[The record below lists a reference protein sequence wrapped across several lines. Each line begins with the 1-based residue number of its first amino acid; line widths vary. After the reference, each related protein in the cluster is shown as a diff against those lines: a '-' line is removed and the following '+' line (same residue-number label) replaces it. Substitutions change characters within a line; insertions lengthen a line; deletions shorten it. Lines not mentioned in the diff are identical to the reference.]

1 MFKQVQWKFFAIT
14 TSLLLAVLIAALA
27 SINLIMQAVMQHQ
40 SQVVL
45 KQIAASVEYDDTTS
59 TFTYIPEMNGG
70 NKPPDAPD
78 GIPGDKP
85 MGSPADKIED
95 MPPPPCATESTEPDV
110 TEENTEKNPPTE
122 GETEGSTPVPP
133 TEEDETIPP
142 TSLSPS
148 ENETKPPKPFEEDN
162 TRPEITTTV
171 HDAPN
176 KQTTTESVTP
186 PVTATLP
193 VQRPEPAI
201 TTTKPVHPDP
211 QQTITA
217 PPLPPEYEFPT
228 YPPFPEWEQRP
239 TEEFER
245 PTNEHGYPEP
255 PYHRHDYEEWDD
267 DYEYDYDD
275 NDYFCSYPEPDNR
288 CDEFW
293 NKFCCEPTEAFL
305 QETTEESTDT
315 YRYDSG
321 DYGNNNDDSDIDAD
335 NVENIVQLSGGS
347 TPVLNGFT
355 VINHSPKQ
363 VMAADTLSPMLKNE
377 PIPKSLGSIDFFI
390 LMADKGGNFVASLN
404 NEVLNAESAQKYVS
418 AIINDGAANGMLNS
432 YQFCSSEKGNGTI
445 MVFTDKSSEM
455 DMLDQLSRT
464 SILIGVV
471 GFIVLSAI
479 AFFLSKK
486 SIEPVK
492 VAFEKQKQ
500 FISDASHELKTP
512 LTIIS
517 ANADVLSEEIGCNK
531 WLTYIQAQADRMN
544 VLVNDLLNLTRLENN
559 TSDFIKCEFDLSKA
573 VENTVLPFECRAFE
587 ENRKLEIDIQ
597 DGLTVSGSERHIKQM
612 AAIFIDNALKY
623 SDENGTVRVSLSLI
637 GDKKVFSVFNT
648 GTGIKESDKDK
659 IFERFY
665 RSDDSRS
672 RMTGGYGLGL
682 PIAKSIIDKHKFKV
696 SIDNNE
702 GHSICFTV
710 TM

>member
-59 TFTYIPEMNGG
+59 TFTYFPEMNGG

-78 GIPGDKP
+78 DMPGDKP
-85 MGSPADKIED
+85 MGSPADNIED
-95 MPPPPCATESTEPDV
+95 MPPPQGTTESNGSDATEGNT
-110 TEENTEKNPPTE
+110 ENTPPTE
-122 GETEGSTPVPP
+122 GETEGNTPAPP
-133 TEEDETIPP
+133 TEENKTNPP
-142 TSLSPS
+142 TGNEPS
-148 ENETKPPKPFEEDN
+148 ENETNPNKPSEEDN
-162 TRPEITTTV
+162 TRPAVTTSAQV
-171 HDAPN
+171 SPN
-176 KQTTTESVTP
+176 KQTSTQPIGSA
-186 PVTATLP
+186 VTATNPADHPELP
-193 VQRPEPAI
+193 I
-201 TTTKPVHPDP
+201 TTTAPNLPPPV
-211 QQTITA
+211 QTTTA
-217 PPLPPEYEFPT
+217 PPLPPENVFPT
-228 YPPFPEWEQRP
+228 YPPYPEWEQRP
-239 TEEFER
+239 TEGFEP
-245 PTNEHGYPEP
+245 PTNEYGYPEP
-255 PYHRHDYEEWDD
+255 PYHKNEYDEEWEYEEDD
-267 DYEYDYDD
+267 D
-275 NDYFCSYPEPDNR
+275 DYFCSYPEPDCR
-288 CDEFW
+288 YDEYR
-293 NKFCCEPTEAFL
+293 NKFCCEPTEAFT
-305 QETTEESTDT
+305 QETTEEYTEP
-315 YRYDSG
+315 YYYD
-321 DYGNNNDDSDIDAD
+321 NDDYDEDEYYD
-335 NVENIVQLSGGS
+335 DDEGIVQLAGGN

-355 VINHSPKQ
+355 VVNNAPKQ
-363 VMAADTLSPMLKNE
+363 VMAADALSPKLNNE

-404 NEVLNAESAQKYVS
+404 NEVLNADSAQKYVS

-471 GFIVLSAI
+471 GFIVLSAV

-559 TSDFIKCEFDLSKA
+559 TSDFIKCDFDLSKA

-597 DGLTVSGSERHIKQM
+597 EGLTANGSERHIKQM

-623 SDENGTVRVSLSLI
+623 SDENGTVRVSLSLV

-696 SIDNNE
+696 SIDNHE

>member
-45 KQIAASVEYDDTTS
+45 KQIAASVEYDDATS
-59 TFTYIPEMNGG
+59 TFTYFPEFDGG
-70 NKPPDAPD
+70 KKPPEISD
-78 GIPGDKP
+78 GRHGDKP
-85 MGSPADKIED
+85 MGSPADHIED
-95 MPPPPCATESTEPDV
+95 MTAPQPTTTVNIVTDAAESSTETASPTES
-110 TEENTEKNPPTE
+110 
-122 GETEGSTPVPP
+122 ETEANIPVPP
-133 TEEDETIPP
+133 TEATKTEPATVQKPQISETRPAP
-142 TSLSPS
+142 EPHEES
-148 ENETKPPKPFEEDN
+148 TKPAVTTSAKLPPHKQTATKPITPPITAPHPTAPSN
-162 TRPEITTTV
+162 PTVTTTASPHTPPIV
-171 HDAPN
+171 
-176 KQTTTESVTP
+176 KQTTT
-186 PVTATLP
+186 
-193 VQRPEPAI
+193 RN
-201 TTTKPVHPDP
+201 
-211 QQTITA
+211 
-217 PPLPPEYEFPT
+217 LPPESELPT
-228 YPPFPEWEQRP
+228 PPHSHESEQKPTEDYQYPTFEYPKYPYIPPFHW
-239 TEEFER
+239 
-245 PTNEHGYPEP
+245 
-255 PYHRHDYEEWDD
+255 HDYPNWAYNNGYYYIYPQPDCR
-267 DYEYDYDD
+267 YDED
-275 NDYFCSYPEPDNR
+275 
-288 CDEFW
+288 W
-293 NKFCCEPTEAFL
+293 NNPYCEPTEPSA
-305 QETTEESTDT
+305 QEPTEVYTKP
-315 YRYDSG
+315 YNQYDSNNSCS
-321 DYGNNNDDSDIDAD
+321 GNEKEMIPLA
-335 NVENIVQLSGGS
+335 GGN
-347 TPVLNGFT
+347 TPVLDGFT
-355 VINHSPKQ
+355 VADGVQKR
-363 VMAADTLSPMLKNE
+363 VMAADKSSPTLNNE

-390 LMADKGGNFVASLN
+390 LMADEGGNFVASLN
-404 NEVLNAESAQKYVS
+404 NEVLNADSAQKYVS
-418 AIINDGAANGMLNS
+418 AIISDGAANGMLNS

-517 ANADVLSEEIGCNK
+517 TNADVLSEEIGCNK
-531 WLTYIQAQADRMN
+531 WLTYIQSQAERMN

-648 GTGIKESDKDK
+648 GAGIKESDKDK

-682 PIAKSIIDKHKFKV
+682 PIAKSIIDKHKFRV
-696 SIDNNE
+696 SIENHE